1 MVTGICYLRYT
12 IIHDSP
18 MNDVDTVSCVKYLMI
33 WLRTIQFEMHR
44 PVFFNRFDS
53 KTLWLNSGA
62 NNVAKTILC
71 HGSFVIIKSTNWRP
85 PRVVFSWLIWLWR
98 SLKITWPVIN
108 SSALI
113 VGKLICKKD
122 AVISTNEMNW
132 STGSMIF
139 KLCYNQ
145 IYLLKTTKIL
155 HSFFPVS
162 YPLNLDISQNGIRST
177 WVYKKSNLL
186 ILMPLVLA
194 TGTVYLIITVLI
206 NNIHSFSP

>member
-1 MVTGICYLRYT
+1 MAYLPFILAQFCKSPWEQFFGGGRRFCCFWGICWHVRFTLILIILSCGMVTGICYLRYT

-18 MNDVDTVSCVKYLMI
+18 MNNVDTVSCVKYLMI

-108 SSALI
+108 SSGLI
-113 VGKLICKKD
+113 GGKFNCKKSFTRFD
-122 AVISTNEMNW
+122 LQSEFCN
-132 STGSMIF
+132 F
-139 KLCYNQ
+139 NQ
-145 IYLLKTTKIL
+145 WEKWK
-155 HSFFPVS
+155 F
-162 YPLNLDISQNGIRST
+162 NRSCD
-177 WVYKKSNLL
+177 
-186 ILMPLVLA
+186 
-194 TGTVYLIITVLI
+194 
-206 NNIHSFSP
+206 F